1 MWFLY
6 AVLGWS
12 AFVGLAVMVAL
23 FPVPAW
29 VASLTNTVTKRK
41 MEATDARVQNVTES
55 ESHLTSRN
63 AQYLLMAHPGPVMS
77 ILRMAKLFGWESR
90 VKEFVAEKREEELKW
105 IWKRKLLNMFSNVA
119 KCVIN

>member
-55 ESHLTSRN
+55 ESYYPLE
-63 AQYLLMAHPGPVMS
+63 M
-77 ILRMAKLFGWESR
+77 
-90 VKEFVAEKREEELKW
+90 
-105 IWKRKLLNMFSNVA
+105 RK
-119 KCVIN
+119 IY